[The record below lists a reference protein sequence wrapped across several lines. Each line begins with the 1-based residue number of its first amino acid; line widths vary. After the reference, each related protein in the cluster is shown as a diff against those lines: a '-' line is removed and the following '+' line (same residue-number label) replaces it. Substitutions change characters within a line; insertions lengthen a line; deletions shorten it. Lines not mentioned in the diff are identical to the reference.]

1 MRYHI
6 QTYGC
11 QMNVSDSSW
20 LERTLKSAGFEK
32 TFIEEDADLFII
44 NTCSVR
50 EKPEQKVYSQLGRLK
65 DYHEKNSS
73 VFACVGGCVAQQVGQ
88 GFFERFPFVRLVFG
102 PDGLAMVP
110 HALQR
115 LENDRFLKISLLDFE
130 DHYPERKEDW
140 PDKMPPQA
148 FVNIMQGC
156 DNFCAYCVVP
166 YTRGRQKSRS
176 SKDIITECKELVS
189 LGVREITLLGQN
201 VNSFGLDKNGLEI
214 SFARLLR
221 EINELHG
228 LKRLRF
234 TTSHPKDMSA
244 DLIKAFGELE
254 TLCPQLHLPLQSGS
268 NKILENMGR
277 KYTRERYLELVAGL
291 RQARPDIT
299 LSTDLI
305 VGFPGETD
313 DDFQETLDMM
323 NAVGF
328 DSSFS
333 FKYSDRPGVRSTLMT
348 PKISAEVK
356 SSRLDILQ
364 KLQDE
369 WTKKKLAQKVGTRD
383 QILIEGPS
391 KKQKPGVRSWQGRDS
406 GGRVVNIDLKTRE
419 DFTGRILEVEFVRSK
434 RHSLE
439 GVVVR

>member
-1 MRYHI
+1 MKYHI

-20 LERTLKSAGFEK
+20 LERSLKSAGFEK
-32 TFIEEDADLFII
+32 TFIEENADFFII

-65 DYHEKNSS
+65 EYNERNSS
-73 VFACVGGCVAQQVGQ
+73 VFACVGGCVAQQVGR

-140 PDKMPPQA
+140 PDTMPPQA

-176 SKDIITECKELVS
+176 SKDIIRECRELIS
-189 LGVREITLLGQN
+189 LGVKEITLLGQN

-214 SFARLLR
+214 TFARLLK
-221 EINELHG
+221 EINYLHG

-254 TLCPQLHLPLQSGS
+254 NLCPQHHLPLQSGS
-268 NKILENMGR
+268 NKILESMGR
-277 KYTRERYLELVAGL
+277 KYTRERYLDLVTGL
-291 RQARPDIT
+291 RQARPDIA

-305 VGFPGETD
+305 VGFPGETN
-313 DDFQETLDMM
+313 DDFQETLDMI
-323 NAVGF
+323 NIVGF

-333 FKYSDRPGVRSTLMT
+333 FKYSDRPGVRSALMT
-348 PKISAEVK
+348 PKITDEVK
-356 SSRLDILQ
+356 SSRLDVLQ

-369 WTKKKLAQKVGTRD
+369 WTKKKLSQKIGTRD

-391 KKQKPGVRSWQGRDS
+391 KKQKPGVCSWQGRDS

-439 GVVVR
+439 GEVVT

>member
-1 MRYHI
+1 
-6 QTYGC
+6 
-11 QMNVSDSSW
+11 MNVSDSGW

-32 TFIEEDADLFII
+32 TFLEEDADLFII

-65 DYHEKNSS
+65 EYHEKNPS

-115 LENDRFLKISLLDFE
+115 LENDKFLKISLLDFE

-176 SKDIITECKELVS
+176 SKDIIRECRELVY
-189 LGVREITLLGQN
+189 LGVKEITLLGQN

-214 SFARLLR
+214 TFARLLR
-221 EINELHG
+221 EINDLSG

-234 TTSHPKDMSA
+234 TTSHPKDISA

-268 NKILENMGR
+268 NKILESMGR

-291 RQARPDIT
+291 RQARPDIA
-299 LSTDLI
+299 LGTDLI

-313 DDFQETLDMM
+313 DDFQETLDMI
-323 NAVGF
+323 NTVGF

-333 FKYSDRPGVRSTLMT
+333 FKYSDRPGVRSALMT
-348 PKISAEVK
+348 PKIAAEVK

-369 WTKKKLAQKVGTRD
+369 WTKKKLAQKIGTRD

-391 KKQKPGVRSWQGRDS
+391 KKQKPGVCSWQGRDS

-419 DFTGRILEVEFVRSK
+419 DFTGRILEVEFIRSK

-439 GVVVR
+439 GVVVT

>member
-1 MRYHI
+1 
-6 QTYGC
+6 
-11 QMNVSDSSW
+11 MNVSDSSW
-20 LERTLKSAGFEK
+20 LERSLKSAGFEK
-32 TFIEEDADLFII
+32 TFIEEDADFFII

-65 DYHEKNSS
+65 DYHKKNSS

-115 LENDRFLKISLLDFE
+115 LENDKFLKISLLDFE

-140 PDKMPPQA
+140 PDKMPPQS

-176 SKDIITECKELVS
+176 SKDIIRECRELVA
-189 LGVREITLLGQN
+189 LGVKEITLLGQN

-214 SFARLLR
+214 TFARLLR
-221 EINELHG
+221 EINDLSG

-268 NKILENMGR
+268 NKILESMGR

-291 RQARPDIT
+291 RQARPDIA

-313 DDFQETLDMM
+313 DDFQETLDMI
-323 NAVGF
+323 NNVGF

-333 FKYSDRPGVRSTLMT
+333 FKYSDRPGVRSALMT
-348 PKISAEVK
+348 PKIAAEVK

-369 WTKKKLAQKVGTRD
+369 WTKTKLAQKIGTRD

-391 KKQKPGVRSWQGRDS
+391 KRQKPGVCSWQGRDS

-419 DFTGRILEVEFVRSK
+419 DFTGRIFEVEFVRSK

-439 GVVVR
+439 GVVVT

>member
-406 GGRVVNIDLKTRE
+406 GGRVVNIDFKTRE

>member
-1 MRYHI
+1 
-6 QTYGC
+6 
-11 QMNVSDSSW
+11 
-20 LERTLKSAGFEK
+20 
-32 TFIEEDADLFII
+32 
-44 NTCSVR
+44 
-50 EKPEQKVYSQLGRLK
+50 
-65 DYHEKNSS
+65 
-73 VFACVGGCVAQQVGQ
+73 
-88 GFFERFPFVRLVFG
+88 
-102 PDGLAMVP
+102 
-110 HALQR
+110 
-115 LENDRFLKISLLDFE
+115 
-130 DHYPERKEDW
+130 
-140 PDKMPPQA
+140 MPPQA

-176 SKDIITECKELVS
+176 SKDIITECRELVS

-214 SFARLLR
+214 SFARLLG
-221 EINELHG
+221 EINALHG

-244 DLIKAFGELE
+244 ELIKAFGELE

-268 NKILENMGR
+268 NKILESMGR
-277 KYTRERYLELVAGL
+277 KYTRKRYLELVAGL
-291 RQARPDIT
+291 RQARPDIA

-313 DDFQETLDMM
+313 DDFQQTLDMM
-323 NAVGF
+323 NAVEF

-333 FKYSDRPGVRSTLMT
+333 FKYSDRPGVRSALMT
-348 PKISAEVK
+348 PKITAEVK
-356 SSRLDILQ
+356 SSRLGILQ

-369 WTKKKLAQKVGTRD
+369 WTNKKLAQKVGTRD

-439 GVVVR
+439 GVVVT

>member
-1 MRYHI
+1 
-6 QTYGC
+6 
-11 QMNVSDSSW
+11 MNVSDSGW

-32 TFIEEDADLFII
+32 TFLEEDADLFII

-65 DYHEKNSS
+65 EYHEKNPS

-115 LENDRFLKISLLDFE
+115 LENDKFLKISLLDFE

-176 SKDIITECKELVS
+176 SKDIIRECRELVY
-189 LGVREITLLGQN
+189 LGVKEITLLGQN

-214 SFARLLR
+214 TFARLLR
-221 EINELHG
+221 EINDLSG

-234 TTSHPKDMSA
+234 TTSHPKDISA

-268 NKILENMGR
+268 NKILESMGR

-291 RQARPDIT
+291 RQARPDIA
-299 LSTDLI
+299 LGTDLI

-313 DDFQETLDMM
+313 DDFQETLDMI
-323 NAVGF
+323 NTVGF

-333 FKYSDRPGVRSTLMT
+333 FKYSDRPGVRSALMT
-348 PKISAEVK
+348 PKIAAEVK

-369 WTKKKLAQKVGTRD
+369 WTKKKLAQKIGARD

-391 KKQKPGVRSWQGRDS
+391 KKQKPGVCSWQGRDS

-419 DFTGRILEVEFVRSK
+419 DFTGRILEVEFIRSK

-439 GVVVR
+439 GVVVT